1 MRTAGVRNAGA
12 WRRRHPPP
20 GCSMALA
27 PVAFRLHSIRTGPP
41 GSPVQDRRGP
51 ATVRGP
57 APAWAGVARST
68 MPLGTSREGERGCLE
83 PGDRPRSTPLTS
95 FAGEDGAARRFR
107 GTDSPLACGKERH
120 HAVCTLPVRGSR
132 APRTSKAAV
141 PGSPSTRPRRR
152 GGGRGRVGALRVL
165 TWAACALPVL
175 AACSADP
182 APREE
187 AAAGEESVRD
197 AAGRLHATSTQPQ
210 RVISLVP
217 SATELILALGAG
229 DRLVART
236 RYDEQRELAPL
247 PSLGGGLDPNLEAVT
262 ALRPDLVVVTPDGDL
277 RPTVGRLEALGV
289 PVFSA
294 SSGTVDA
301 FRELALTMGAVLG
314 GEATAR
320 ASALVDSLDAGL
332 EQLRRRTAD
341 GPRPSVLYLV
351 WHDPPMTTGPG
362 GYLDDLI
369 RAAGGRS
376 TFDDQPV
383 AWPTVSVEE
392 IVRRNPDWVIL
403 AERDP
408 DSGER
413 LRWIREAP
421 GWREL
426 AAVREGRVAV
436 VESALFNRPGP
447 RMLEAARTLAAI
459 LRP

>member
-1 MRTAGVRNAGA
+1 MGPIR
-12 WRRRHPPP
+12 
-20 GCSMALA
+20 ALA
-27 PVAFRLHSIRTGPP
+27 
-41 GSPVQDRRGP
+41 
-51 ATVRGP
+51 
-57 APAWAGVARST
+57 
-68 MPLGTSREGERGCLE
+68 CL
-83 PGDRPRSTPLTS
+83 
-95 FAGEDGAARRFR
+95 
-107 GTDSPLACGKERH
+107 
-120 HAVCTLPVRGSR
+120 
-132 APRTSKAAV
+132 
-141 PGSPSTRPRRR
+141 
-152 GGGRGRVGALRVL
+152 
-165 TWAACALPVL
+165 ACALPL
-175 AACSADP
+175 LPGCTGDPPPPGRSAVGG
-182 APREE
+182 E
-187 AAAGEESVRD
+187 AVRD
-197 AAGRLHATSTQPQ
+197 AAGGLHPTSTPPQ

-236 RYDEQRELAPL
+236 RYDEQPELAAL

-294 SSGTVDA
+294 SSGTVEA
-301 FRELALTMGAVLG
+301 FRELALTMGALLG
-314 GEATAR
+314 GEAAVR

-332 EQLRRRTAD
+332 EGLRASAV

-376 TFDDQPV
+376 TFDDQPI

-403 AERDP
+403 AEGDP

-413 LRWIREAP
+413 LRWIRGAP

-447 RMLEAARTLAAI
+447 RMLEAARTLAGI